1 MSEPMRKADFKTGAG
16 KGDHERPVNRKVFR
30 DNMEK
35 IKKHGNRGTA
45 VFSKGA
51 KTTYKYS

>member
-1 MSEPMRKADFKTGAG
+1 MSEPMRKADFNTGAG
-16 KGDHERPVNRKVFR
+16 KGDHERPVNRKLYR
-30 DNMEK
+30 ENMEK